1 MSLTEKINNDI
12 KSAMLARE
20 KEKLES
26 LRAIKAALLLAKT
39 EKNASEVTEEKEISI
54 LNKLLKQRKES
65 AEIFNANG
73 RQELAEKELFE
84 ASIIETYLPK
94 MLDESAIIEVIKK
107 IISENNFN
115 SPSDFG
121 KIMGMASKI
130 LAGKADNKIVSE
142 KIKTLLS

>member
-1 MSLTEKINNDI
+1 
-12 KSAMLARE
+12 
-20 KEKLES
+20 
-26 LRAIKAALLLAKT
+26 
-39 EKNASEVTEEKEISI
+39 
-54 LNKLLKQRKES
+54 
-65 AEIFNANG
+65 
-73 RQELAEKELFE
+73 
-84 ASIIETYLPK
+84 